1 MTLNADSGGHPDRVV
16 ERISEAELVG
26 TFDAQV
32 WAEQFMDIFGG
43 KRIGED
49 GPDTG
54 TMIGWFANAIMAGW
68 DEHARRYP
76 PPPNDRSGAL
86 AGEEMDLIGW

>member
-1 MTLNADSGGHPDRVV
+1 MSVTPNAVTPNADSGGHPDRVV

-76 PPPNDRSGAL
+76 PPPTDSLGSA
-86 AGEEMDLIGW
+86 

>member
-1 MTLNADSGGHPDRVV
+1 M

-76 PPPNDRSGAL
+76 PPPNDSL
-86 AGEEMDLIGW
+86 ATP

>member
-1 MTLNADSGGHPDRVV
+1 MTPNADSGGHPDRVV
-16 ERISEAELVG
+16 ERISEVELVG
-26 TFDAQV
+26 VFNPQV
-32 WAEQFMDIFGG
+32 WAEQFMDRFKG
-43 KRIGED
+43 KRIGDD

-76 PPPNDRSGAL
+76 PSPNGRSGA
-86 AGEEMDLIGW
+86 D